1 MVYFT
6 LSVLVLAAL
15 LFFPVS
21 RMIWALSVRRLQ
33 RKLNV
38 ELGDDDVRGQLA
50 RARFLAVLVSLLF
63 SLLFNLNLLGIPGH
77 G

>member
-1 MVYFT
+1 MVYFAV
-6 LSVLVLAAL
+6 SVLVLAAL
-15 LFFPVS
+15 LFLPVS
-21 RMIWALSVRRLQ
+21 RMIWVLSVRRLQ

-38 ELGDDDVRGQLA
+38 ELGDEDLRGQLA

-63 SLLFNLNLLGIPGH
+63 SFLFNLNLMGIPGN